1 MIEGAQEAENGP
13 LFDFAEVVSMAYSMD
28 EEDLR
33 DLPDI
38 IKGAPE
44 DELMEIVT
52 ALDEV
57 INNVF
62 HIFTTIR
69 KVRPSF
75 RFPNASID

>member
-1 MIEGAQEAENGP
+1 MIEGAQEDENGP
-13 LFDFAEVVSMAYSMD
+13 FFDFAEVVSMAYSMD

-38 IKGAPE
+38 LKSAPE
-44 DELMEIVT
+44 EELYEIVS

-57 INNVF
+57 LNNVF
-62 HIFTTIR
+62 HIFSMIR
-69 KVRPSF
+69 KVRPGF